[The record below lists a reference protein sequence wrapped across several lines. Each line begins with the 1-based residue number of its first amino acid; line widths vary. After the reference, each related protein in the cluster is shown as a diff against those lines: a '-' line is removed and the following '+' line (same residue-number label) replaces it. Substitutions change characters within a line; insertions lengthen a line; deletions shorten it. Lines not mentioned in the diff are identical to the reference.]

1 MGSTWEHR
9 YMQYDP
15 HMGTCSNDQHACVQH
30 APSRP
35 LDGRLRHDPED
46 FALIELKQCSY
57 GHLSLA
63 WRSKAST
70 RRG

>member
-1 MGSTWEHR
+1 
-9 YMQYDP
+9 MQY
-15 HMGTCSNDQHACVQH
+15 DQHACVQH
-30 APSRP
+30 AQSRP
-35 LDGRLRHDPED
+35 LDGRLRHDSED

-70 RRG
+70 RTG